1 MFTKVTLTYARM
13 SVLCEDHTGGTS
25 SRGERRENEA
35 SVMGKRIYGAL
46 RRVTGVWV
54 CPDWWKIMRDI
65 RLDVYWGE
73 IKNF

>member
-25 SRGERRENEA
+25 SRGERKENEA

-46 RRVTGVWV
+46 HLCRITPTQPGYRRVG
-54 CPDWWKIMRDI
+54 MS
-65 RLDVYWGE
+65 RLVEDNE
-73 IKNF
+73 RH

>member
-35 SVMGKRIYGAL
+35 SVMGKRIYGTL
-46 RRVTGVWV
+46 HRCRITPTQPGYRCVS
-54 CPDWWKIMRDI
+54 MS
-65 RLDVYWGE
+65 RLVE
-73 IKNF
+73 NN

>member
-46 RRVTGVWV
+46 H
-54 CPDWWKIMRDI
+54 
-65 RLDVYWGE
+65 L
-73 IKNF
+73 